1 MGSAQRNLTPERLGL
16 VDEPVESFTVERS
29 TRRSAR
35 PGSHRSLSSPRP
47 VRWFR
52 QAKLGFVGI
61 SVILAATA
69 CGSAAV
75 QRRPPRRSRPP
86 SSNATAP
93 QSAPSSNATAPQ
105 SAPSSNATA
114 SDGPSVQQLAG
125 EVSDARAV
133 KHLQA
138 LQKIADEHGGNRAA
152 GTSGYDASVKYVV
165 DVLRKAGFKA
175 STPTFE
181 ASDGDG
187 EGSGP
192 QRNVIA
198 QTRTGDPGQVVMI
211 GAHLDSVED
220 GPGIVDNGSGVAT
233 LLEIA
238 TQLGADPSVQN
249 TVRFGFFGDE
259 ESGAQGSTGYLEGL
273 SADDRNKIKLYLNVD
288 MVASPNGGYF
298 VQGGKGRDE
307 EEAGPPGSA
316 TIGRVLADQL
326 TKTGVTT
333 PEVIEFVGDDESPF
347 IEAGIPVGGAESGDD
362 EEKTARQAK
371 AWGGQAG
378 EVYDR
383 CYHQACD
390 TIDNVNRDMLDHYLR
405 AIAGTLAHF
414 ATSTD
419 QLR

>member
-1 MGSAQRNLTPERLGL
+1 MEVLVLISTLGL
-16 VDEPVESFTVERS
+16 TGSRS
-29 TRRSAR
+29 RLT
-35 PGSHRSLSSPRP
+35 L
-47 VRWFR
+47 
-52 QAKLGFVGI
+52 VGI

-69 CGSAAV
+69 CSSVAV
-75 QRRPPRRSRPP
+75 EPPPTPPQSPPSSNATPPQSPP

-93 QSAPSSNATAPQ
+93 QSPPSSNA
-105 SAPSSNATA
+105 
-114 SDGPSVQQLAG
+114 VQQLAG
-125 EVSDARAV
+125 QVSDARAV

-152 GTSGYDASVKYVV
+152 GTPGYDVSVDYVV
-165 DVLRKAGFKA
+165 GVLHRAGFRV

-181 ASDGDG
+181 ASGEDGVG
-187 EGSGP
+187 ASGP

-198 QTRTGDPGQVVMI
+198 QTRTGDPGHVVMI
-211 GAHLDSVED
+211 GAHLDSVSD
-220 GPGIVDNGSGVAT
+220 GPGIVDNGSGVASV
-233 LLEIA
+233 LEIA

-249 TVRFGFFGDE
+249 TVRFAFFGDE
-259 ESGAQGSTGYLEGL
+259 ESGAQGSSGYVEGL
-273 SADDRNKIKLYLNVD
+273 SADDRKKIKLYLNVD

-307 EEAGPPGSA
+307 KHAGPPGSA
-316 TIGRVLADQL
+316 TIARVLADQL

-347 IEAGIPVGGAESGDD
+347 IEAGIPVGGAENGDD
-362 EEKTARQAK
+362 EKKTAKQAK

-378 EVYDR
+378 EPYDR
-383 CYHQACD
+383 CYHKACD
-390 TIDNVNRDMLDHYLR
+390 NIDNVNRDMLDHYMR

-419 QLR
+419 ELR

>member
-1 MGSAQRNLTPERLGL
+1 MLISTLGL
-16 VDEPVESFTVERS
+16 T
-29 TRRSAR
+29 
-35 PGSHRSLSSPRP
+35 GSRIRLA
-47 VRWFR
+47 F
-52 QAKLGFVGI
+52 LGI

-69 CGSAAV
+69 CSSVAV
-75 QRRPPRRSRPP
+75 EPPPTPSLSPP

-93 QSAPSSNATAPQ
+93 QSPPSSNA
-105 SAPSSNATA
+105 
-114 SDGPSVQQLAG
+114 VQQLAG
-125 EVSDARAV
+125 EVSLAGAV

-152 GTSGYDASVKYVV
+152 GTPGYDVSVDYVV
-165 DVLRKAGFKA
+165 GVLHRAGFRV

-181 ASDGDG
+181 ASG
-187 EGSGP
+187 EGGVGASGP

-198 QTRTGDPGQVVMI
+198 QTRTGDPGHVVMI
-211 GAHLDSVED
+211 GAHLDSVSD
-220 GPGIVDNGSGVAT
+220 GPGIVDNGSGVASV
-233 LLEIA
+233 LEIA

-249 TVRFGFFGDE
+249 TVRFAFFGDE
-259 ESGAQGSTGYLEGL
+259 ESGAQGSSGYVEGL
-273 SADDRNKIKLYLNVD
+273 SADDRKKIKLYLNVD

-307 EEAGPPGSA
+307 KHAGPPGSA
-316 TIGRVLADQL
+316 TIARVLADQL

-347 IEAGIPVGGAESGDD
+347 IEAGIPVGGAENGDD
-362 EEKTARQAK
+362 EKKTAKQAK

-378 EVYDR
+378 EPYDR
-383 CYHQACD
+383 CYHKACD
-390 TIDNVNRDMLDHYLR
+390 NIDNVNRDMLDHYMR

-419 QLR
+419 ELR

>member
-1 MGSAQRNLTPERLGL
+1 M
-16 VDEPVESFTVERS
+16 
-29 TRRSAR
+29 
-35 PGSHRSLSSPRP
+35 
-47 VRWFR
+47 
-52 QAKLGFVGI
+52 
-61 SVILAATA
+61 
-69 CGSAAV
+69 
-75 QRRPPRRSRPP
+75 
-86 SSNATAP
+86 
-93 QSAPSSNATAPQ
+93 
-105 SAPSSNATA
+105 
-114 SDGPSVQQLAG
+114 QQLAG
-125 EVSDARAV
+125 EVSGARAV

-138 LQKIADEHGGNRAA
+138 LQKIADEHDGNRAA

-181 ASDGDG
+181 ASGEDG
-187 EGSGP
+187 EDSSGP

-198 QTRTGDPGQVVMI
+198 QTRTGNPDQVVMI

-220 GPGIVDNGSGVAT
+220 GPGIVDNGSGVAS

-273 SADDRNKIKLYLNVD
+273 SAEDRKKIKMYLNVD

-326 TKTGVTT
+326 TKTGVAS
-333 PEVIEFVGDDESPF
+333 PEIIEFVGDDESPF

-378 EVYDR
+378 EVYDP

-390 TIDNVNRDMLDHYLR
+390 TIDNVNRDMLNHYLR

-419 QLR
+419 RLR

>member
-1 MGSAQRNLTPERLGL
+1 MWWRLRL
-16 VDEPVESFTVERS
+16 AF
-29 TRRSAR
+29 
-35 PGSHRSLSSPRP
+35 L
-47 VRWFR
+47 
-52 QAKLGFVGI
+52 GI
-61 SVILAATA
+61 SVALAVTA
-69 CGSAAV
+69 CGSVAGG
-75 QRRPPRRSRPP
+75 P
-86 SSNATAP
+86 TAP
-93 QSAPSSNATAPQ
+93 
-105 SAPSSNATA
+105 
-114 SDGPSVQQLAG
+114 DGPLVQQLAG

-138 LQKIADEHGGNRAA
+138 LQKIADEHDGNRAA
-152 GTSGYDASVKYVV
+152 GTSGYDASVEYVV
-165 DVLRKAGFKA
+165 DVLRGAGFKA
-175 STPTFE
+175 STPTFD

-187 EGSGP
+187 EDSSRT

-198 QTRTGDPGQVVMI
+198 QTRTGNPDQVVMI

-238 TQLGADPSVQN
+238 TQLGPDPSVQN

-259 ESGAQGSTGYLEGL
+259 ESGAVGSTGYLEGL
-273 SADDRNKIKLYLNVD
+273 SANDRNKIKLYLNVD
-288 MVASPNGGYF
+288 MVASPNGGYL
-298 VQGGKGRDE
+298 VQGGEPGGWLRRLSPGGDNDL
-307 EEAGPPGSA
+307 EATGPPGSA

-326 TKTGVTT
+326 TKTGVKS
-333 PEVIEFVGDDESPF
+333 PEIIEFVGDDESPF

-383 CYHQACD
+383 CYHEACD
-390 TIDNVNRDMLDHYLR
+390 TIDNVNHDMLDHYLR